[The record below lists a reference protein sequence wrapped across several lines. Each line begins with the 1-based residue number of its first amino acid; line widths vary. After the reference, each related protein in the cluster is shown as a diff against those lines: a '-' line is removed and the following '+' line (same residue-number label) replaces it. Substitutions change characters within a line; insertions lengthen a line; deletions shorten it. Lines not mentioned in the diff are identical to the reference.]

1 MTTVRLIT
9 LDDCQ
14 PLIAVTAKY
23 APATNRKPRRV
34 LMKLPRTFSSN
45 ENGRKRII
53 ADDQEVND
61 ALEVAAN
68 YIFTFAGLKPAFTCQ
83 SDAGGNHDTLLYRW
97 YQVGNE
103 NTEENNF
110 QILGDSVFSLG
121 RVKQHPR
128 VSGRVPREEDLTEE
142 MPPAEFADQNEEEG
156 VLRPT
161 EEPSDAQ
168 LQQSIWDWRTPTRH
182 RKVR

>member
-1 MTTVRLIT
+1 MSININT
-9 LDDCQ
+9 DCR

-34 LMKLPRTFSSN
+34 RMKLPRTFSSN

-53 ADDQEVND
+53 AEDQEVND

-68 YIFTFAGLKPAFTCQ
+68 YIFAFAGLKPVFTCQ
-83 SDAGGNHDTLLYRW
+83 STAGGNHDTLLYRW
-97 YQVGNE
+97 YQEGNE

-128 VSGRVPREEDLTEE
+128 VLGIVAREEDPTEE
-142 MPPAEFADQNEEEG
+142 MSPAEFADQNEEESE
-156 VLRPT
+156 LRSA

-168 LQQSIWDWRTPTRH
+168 LREYADRRTRE
-182 RKVR
+182 VGGGICGE